1 MLVGGCNS
9 ISHCRHS
16 LQPERSA
23 GLAGPGPSS
32 LMLMNNHI
40 VRQHASW
47 PSRQRRHRQHLST
60 CTQAAISTCQPVSS
74 TALASNLPMHLG
86 HSQQHAGMHSTS
98 AQHYRSR
105 QCRPAHKMS
114 VQTCGASL
122 ALPVLEPAAAAV
134 GSAIGAAPAFN
145 VSKLLAVGLGYA
157 VMAGSLFRSVPQI
170 MKVLQHRSTEGLSLT
185 SYIVELCCY
194 SVTIAYNLKL
204 GYGFNTFGEVCACWA
219 QDIALIALIFRFSQ
233 TQKWAVAATG
243 GLLALGC
250 AWLMSPACPA
260 HVLALLQASNIVTMA
275 LGSRLPQIVLNM
287 RRGNA
292 GVLSVTTC
300 ILNVAG
306 NAARIFTTIVL
317 TGDLLLLGG
326 YLSQGTLNT
335 ILLCQSV
342 GTARQKRH
350 GAVILSDQ
358 HRRSSGPD
366 ASGGLQMQPAA

>member
-1 MLVGGCNS
+1 MCFCMLHRLAAAEADWHALQV
-9 ISHCRHS
+9 HMPVHS
-16 LQPERSA
+16 PCFA
-23 GLAGPGPSS
+23 ATGPS
-32 LMLMNNHI
+32 
-40 VRQHASW
+40 
-47 PSRQRRHRQHLST
+47 T
-60 CTQAAISTCQPVSS
+60 
-74 TALASNLPMHLG
+74 SNK
-86 HSQQHAGMHSTS
+86 QAGMVLCAVTP
-98 AQHYRSR
+98 AQEHRLD
-105 QCRPAHKMS
+105 
-114 VQTCGASL
+114 L
-122 ALPVLEPAAAAV
+122 ALVAW
-134 GSAIGAAPAFN
+134 
-145 VSKLLAVGLGYA
+145 
-157 VMAGSLFRSVPQI
+157 
-170 MKVLQHRSTEGLSLT
+170 LQ
-185 SYIVELCCY
+185 
-194 SVTIAYNLKL
+194 